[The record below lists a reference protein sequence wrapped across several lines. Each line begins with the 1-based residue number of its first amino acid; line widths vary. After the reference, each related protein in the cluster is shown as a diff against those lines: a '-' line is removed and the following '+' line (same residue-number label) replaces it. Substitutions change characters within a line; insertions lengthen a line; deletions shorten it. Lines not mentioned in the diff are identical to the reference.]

1 VQEILVVFLVREED
15 LLDVRQLKYFVE
27 VCNSGSFAQA
37 AETCHI
43 SPQGISTAIIRLER
57 ELSCKLFKRTP
68 RGVVPTA
75 NAEYLLPHAR
85 EIVSRVEKCET
96 YFARN
101 TKADRLL
108 PVFFAAGTIQ
118 EFAGKAIAA
127 FKKQYPHIHLS
138 IYEETDLACDAAVEQ
153 EDVELALTLGP
164 VDENK
169 FNSVLLFSTMHAI
182 IVHESHAL
190 AQRQYITVE
199 DLRDVPVAIIN
210 KETKTNP
217 NFRAACKAAGFE
229 PRIAAVVGD
238 ILLVYHFAE
247 DNTGVGISTMALAK
261 RLARPHVRAIPF
273 VEPEMQWNIYLIK
286 NKNATLSSEARAFE
300 QTLISFTAN
309 AKK

>member
-1 VQEILVVFLVREED
+1 MDI
-15 LLDVRQLKYFVE
+15 RQLKYFVE
-27 VCNSGSFAQA
+27 VCNCGSFAQA
-37 AETCHI
+37 AEACHI
-43 SPQGISTAIIRLER
+43 SPQGISTAIIRLEQ

-85 EIVSRVEKCET
+85 EIVSRVEKCEAF
-96 YFARN
+96 FARHA
-101 TKADRLL
+101 KSGRLL

-118 EFAGKAIAA
+118 EFAGKAIAP
-127 FKKQYPHIHLS
+127 FEKQYPDIHLS
-138 IYEETDLACDAAVEQ
+138 IYEETDLACDAAVERQ
-153 EDVELALTLGP
+153 DVELALTIGP
-164 VDENK
+164 VDERK
-169 FNSVLLFSTMHAI
+169 FDSVLLFSTMHAI
-182 IVHESHAL
+182 IVHESHPL
-190 AQRQYITVE
+190 AQRKHVTVE

-247 DNTGVGISTMALAK
+247 NNTGVGISTVALAK
-261 RLARPHVRAIPF
+261 RLARPNVRAIPF

-300 QTLISFTAN
+300 RMLISFTTN
-309 AKK
+309 ARK